1 MISLVKNNIQN
12 LSQLCKE
19 HHVEAMSLFG
29 SATSQ
34 QFTSESDLDFLV
46 KFSDSIGLLDYSDNY
61 FSLLDKLSTL
71 FSRKVDL
78 VSEKSLK
85 NPILIDEIKKSKI
98 TLYES

>member
-12 LSQLCKE
+12 LAQLCKE
-19 HHVEAMSLFG
+19 HHVEVMSLFG

-34 QFTSESDLDFLV
+34 QFNTESDLDFLV

-61 FSLLDKLSTL
+61 FSLLDKLNTL

-85 NPILIDEIKKSKI
+85 NPILIDEIKNSKI